1 VSKNKRKR
9 VLVIGDVMLDH
20 YTYGQVK
27 RISPEAPVPVLE
39 FDNERWVPGGA
50 GNVAANLASLGADV
64 TLFGVVG
71 HDPQARKLV
80 QVLDEAGVKTVFLAQ
95 EKGRHTTVKQRVFS
109 GQQIVRID
117 RESRRSITEYQEK
130 QLIKDVYRNMLS
142 ADAIIISDYAKGV
155 VTQFVVE
162 AVIGRANEKKIPV
175 MMNMKPGNTVNPHE
189 PFAIQVNRKEAFE
202 FAHTYD
208 DGSWSRLRETAAVLA
223 TRWEPRVIIITLGAD
238 GIYLYRSR
246 SAEPIHLPT
255 DAKEVVDVSGAGDTV
270 IAAYTFSIVNGASS
284 DKALKFANE
293 AAGQVVAHHGTAA
306 VSLREL

>member
-1 VSKNKRKR
+1 
-9 VLVIGDVMLDH
+9 MLDH

-39 FDNERWVPGGA
+39 LDNERYVPGGA
-50 GNVAANLASLGADV
+50 ANVAANLASLGADV

-71 HDPQARKLV
+71 TDAESRRLV
-80 QVLDEAGVKTVFLAQ
+80 KVLDEHGIKTVHLLQ
-95 EKGRHTTVKQRVFS
+95 EKGRFTTVKQRVFS

-117 RESRRSITEYQEK
+117 RESRRRITEKQEK
-130 QLIKDVYRNMLS
+130 QMLKHVYNSMLE

-155 VTQFVVE
+155 VTQYVVE
-162 AVIGRANEKKIPV
+162 EVIRRANEKKIPV
-175 MMNMKPGNTVNPHE
+175 MMNMKPANTVNPHE

-208 DGSWSRLRETAAVLA
+208 DGSWSRLRETAATLA
-223 TRWEPRVIIITLGAD
+223 TRWEPRVVIITLGAD

-246 SAEPIHLPT
+246 SGEPIHLPT

-270 IAAYTFSIVNGASS
+270 IAAYTFSILQGDSS
-284 DKALKFANE
+284 DKALKFANQ